1 MRASERTR
9 SKKIQQSVSTRWWY
23 FSCRNLWRKKKNQK
37 ICIFRRK
44 ITAMLA
50 ERASEQFFLQ
60 ICTYRYPKYSAEC
73 QRFCSKMVDRISACL
88 LPGRTDIV
96 ICVENAKK
104 VEFSTQIT
112 NRFCPTQLYS
122 CTGTAVQ
129 PCGCTGTA
137 VQPCSCTVRS
147 YWEWFFA

>member
-1 MRASERTR
+1 
-9 SKKIQQSVSTRWWY
+9 
-23 FSCRNLWRKKKNQK
+23 
-37 ICIFRRK
+37 
-44 ITAMLA
+44 MLA

-104 VEFSTQIT
+104 VAFSTQIT
-112 NRFCPTQLYS
+112 NRFCPTSCTAVPVQLYS
-122 CTGTAVQ
+122 HAAVPVQ
-129 PCGCTGTA
+129 LYSHA
-137 VQPCSCTVRS
+137 VVQYGHTENGFLLRVTS
-147 YWEWFFA
+147 YERASTPRIL